1 MGMGFMTW
9 LVMFGNSV
17 RIGTERTITVIHQSV
32 PQESETGEER
42 VLQGGSWYDPSNS
55 LRQSNRFY
63 VRYPRVSMCS

>member
-9 LVMFGNSV
+9 LV
-17 RIGTERTITVIHQSV
+17 ITGSAP

-42 VLQGGSWYDPSNS
+42 LLHGGSWYDPSNS